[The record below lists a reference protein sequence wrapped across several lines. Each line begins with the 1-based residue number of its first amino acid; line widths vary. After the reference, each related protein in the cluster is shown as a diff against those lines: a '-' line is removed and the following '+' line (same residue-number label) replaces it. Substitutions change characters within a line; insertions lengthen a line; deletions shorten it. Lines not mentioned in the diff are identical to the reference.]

1 MQTIRVVRMMI
12 VAGAVMCSTWH
23 VAAQETDHTPET
35 KADVPTLHSFHTV
48 IYTLWHTAWPNKDT
62 AMLTSLLPDIE
73 RGASEV
79 ARAELPGIL
88 RDKKPA
94 WDQEVA
100 SLQGIVAEYATAVRE
115 KNGAELF
122 DAAERLHAQFERL
135 IRTIRPALKELDE
148 FHAVLYMLYHH
159 YVPEHNQAAIR
170 TSADSLGVTMERL
183 NNASLPARLKSKERA
198 FVAAR
203 SRLSKSVKAFVHAV
217 RKDRQKKIKA
227 ALNTMHADYQRVER
241 VFD

>member
-1 MQTIRVVRMMI
+1 MKTIRVVRTMI
-12 VAGAVMCSTWH
+12 VAYALVCSSWR
-23 VAAQETDHTPET
+23 VVAQEHDHTPET
-35 KADVPTLHSFHTV
+35 TTDVPALHSFHTV
-48 IYTLWHTAWPNKDT
+48 IYTLWHTAWPDKDT
-62 AMLTSLLPDIE
+62 AMLASLLPEIE
-73 RGASEV
+73 KGASEV

-88 RDKKPA
+88 RDKKPS
-94 WDQEVA
+94 WDQGVA
-100 SLQGIVAEYATAVRE
+100 TLQEIVAEYATAVRE
-115 KNGAELF
+115 KKGEELF